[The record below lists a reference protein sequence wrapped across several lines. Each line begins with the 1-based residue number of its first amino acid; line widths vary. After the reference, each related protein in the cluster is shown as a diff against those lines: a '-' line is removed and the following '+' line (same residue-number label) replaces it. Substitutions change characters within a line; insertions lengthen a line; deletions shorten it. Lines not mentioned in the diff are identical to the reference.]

1 MSGVRTLSLE
11 KVLTVLVAVGAAVT
25 AGFLPTYLSGRYRG
39 LDGIIGVSGAVVLMG
54 AVYLRWQLG
63 RRRRGGSLIV
73 FAPMESWQSP
83 ELWLHN
89 AMRYGRSR
97 FEVQQVV
104 TRRLPH
110 DPSRWKAAMEDLG
123 LLLGSAMNEG
133 AAVASATG
141 ELSLLVN
148 APWPVA
154 WRIGADLGMQR
165 FDVFQPAAEE
175 SGFFAAVGVNR
186 KLKANPPNGSSSMIT
201 LEKEP
206 MHADGTALAVTLSL
220 ASHAGVI
227 AQSQAACD
235 AHRVRERLVVQLAD
249 RFNRIVP
256 DDKDTFERLV
266 REVGATVRGYLEG
279 QSSRTNEP
287 GGGEAMGGQGS
298 PVGPVYVFA
307 SMPVSVAVG
316 LGAFFANAWDFHL
329 MHYVDGT
336 YREADLR

>member
-1 MSGVRTLSLE
+1 
-11 KVLTVLVAVGAAVT
+11 
-25 AGFLPTYLSGRYRG
+25 
-39 LDGIIGVSGAVVLMG
+39 
-54 AVYLRWQLG
+54 
-63 RRRRGGSLIV
+63 
-73 FAPMESWQSP
+73 
-83 ELWLHN
+83 
-89 AMRYGRSR
+89 MRYGRSR

-110 DPSRWKAAMEDLG
+110 DPSRWKGAMEDLG

-133 AAVASATG
+133 AAVASTTG

-165 FDVFQPAAEE
+165 FDVFQPAAED

-186 KLKANPPNGSSSMIT
+186 KLKANPANGSVSMIT
-201 LEKEP
+201 LEEEP

-235 AHRVRERLVVQLAD
+235 AHRVRERLVVRLAD
-249 RFNRIVP
+249 RLNRIVP
-256 DDKDTFERLV
+256 DDKELFERLV

-279 QSSRTNEP
+279 QSSRANQP
-287 GGGEAMGGQGS
+287 GGGEAMGGQDS

-336 YREADLR
+336 YKEADLR

>member
-1 MSGVRTLSLE
+1 MRGVRTLSVE
-11 KVLTVLVAVGAAVT
+11 KFLTVLVAVGSAVT
-25 AGFLPTYLSGRYRG
+25 AGFLPTYLSGRYQG
-39 LDGIIGVSGAVVLMG
+39 LDGVIGVVGALVLMG

-63 RRRRGGSLIV
+63 RRRRGGSVLV
-73 FAPMESWQSP
+73 FAPLESWQSP

-89 AMRYGRSR
+89 AMRFGRRR

-104 TRRLPH
+104 TRRLPQ

-133 AAVASATG
+133 AAVASMTG

-165 FDVFQPAAEE
+165 FDVFQPAAQD

-186 KLKANPPNGSSSMIT
+186 KLKANPAKDQASMIT
-201 LEKEP
+201 REEEP
-206 MHADGTALAVTLSL
+206 MCAEGTALAVTLSL

-227 AQSQAACD
+227 SQSRAACD
-235 AHRVRERLVVQLAD
+235 AYRVRERLVIRLAD
-249 RFNRIVP
+249 RFDRIVP
-256 DDKDTFERLV
+256 DERELFEGLV
-266 REVGATVRGYLEG
+266 REVGAMVRSYLEG
-279 QSSRTNEP
+279 QSSRVSGP
-287 GGGEAMGGQGS
+287 GGDATGGQGRAG
-298 PVGPVYVFA
+298 GPVYVFA

-316 LGAFFANAWDFHL
+316 LGAFFANAWEFHL
-329 MHYVDGT
+329 MHYVDGG
-336 YREADLR
+336 YVEADLG